1 MNLFKAARQELKVA
15 DAAIERMKIASNF
28 DDFDSEWRLYL
39 NAIEKVFVKVER
51 AAQPYRNKFE
61 PWQGKFNKLRKKDSL
76 LKYLKQARHA
86 DNHSIQDVAK
96 VTPGVYSFSVPGG
109 PGVTHIQ
116 TLRTDH
122 TGRVVEYVGNRPAQ
136 IVDIP
141 SRLQC
146 VGFQNNGTN
155 FNPPKEHLGKNLK
168 SDNPVY
174 LSELGLAF
182 YQQFLAAAEQMFD
195 K

>member
-1 MNLFKAARQELKVA
+1 MSLFKAARQELKVA
-15 DAAIERMKIASNF
+15 SSAIGRMKGAEGF

-61 PWQGKFNKLRKKDSL
+61 PWQGKYNKLRKKDSL

-116 TLRTDH
+116 SLKTDH
-122 TGRVVEYVGNRPAQ
+122 TGRVVEYIGNRPAQ

-155 FNPPKEHLGKNLK
+155 FNPPKEHLGKKLK

-174 LSELGLAF
+174 LSEQGLAF
-182 YQQFLAAAEQMFD
+182 YESFLVEAERKFD